1 MLLEHYVF
9 LCVVYHTR
17 YITSAFKFSCF
28 FNFIIASLAYNANY
42 ASSPHLAPNPQLS
55 PIPND
60 ITMQCIN
67 PGIGQG
73 LFMFLSQLFTLF
85 YFIYVLKLAH
95 NVCIYG
101 TQDQLIV
108 FNVHYFDCTAN
119 YRLISTVSGYM
130 SALHGNQHS
139 RLAVSQSPSPVA
151 PGVTVA
157 APSSVHQQQPQ
168 PQINLQ
174 LQPLS
179 IVSDYSDLGNSMPVH
194 KRFRVSAPSES
205 EANANWS

>member
-1 MLLEHYVF
+1 MF
-9 LCVVYHTR
+9 
-17 YITSAFKFSCF
+17 AFMVPK
-28 FNFIIASLAYNANY
+28 
-42 ASSPHLAPNPQLS
+42 
-55 PIPND
+55 
-60 ITMQCIN
+60 
-67 PGIGQG
+67 
-73 LFMFLSQLFTLF
+73 
-85 YFIYVLKLAH
+85 
-95 NVCIYG
+95 
-101 TQDQLIV
+101 IV
-108 FNVHYFDCTAN
+108 FTVHYFDCLAN
-119 YRLISTVSGYM
+119 YRLISTISGYV

-157 APSSVHQQQPQ
+157 APPSVHQQQPQ

-179 IVSDYSDLGNSMPVH
+179 IVSDYSDLGSSMPVH